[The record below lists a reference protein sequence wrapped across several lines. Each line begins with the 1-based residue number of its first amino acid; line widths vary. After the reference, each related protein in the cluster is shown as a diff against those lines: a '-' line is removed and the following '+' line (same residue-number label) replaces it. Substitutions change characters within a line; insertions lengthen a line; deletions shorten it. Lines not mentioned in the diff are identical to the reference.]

1 MFECDKYIS
10 RGVHD
15 TIPVILQAVMWEMI
29 NRMSVEKDYFQ
40 VFHLTPDE
48 SNNTVHIKHFQEVP
62 LFEEETNYKLDD
74 DFMIHNSYK
83 IYVIDS
89 DKYCTM
95 ILSSE
100 Y

>member
-1 MFECDKYIS
+1 MFECDRYIS
-10 RGVHD
+10 KGVHNA
-15 TIPVILQAVMWEMI
+15 IPVVLQVIMWEMI
-29 NRMSVEKDYFQ
+29 DRMNVEKDYFQ

-48 SNNTVHIKHFQEVP
+48 LKNTVHIKHFQEVP
-62 LFEEETNYKLDD
+62 AFEEETDYKLD

-89 DKYCTM
+89 EEYCAM